1 MRLEPGRKAPDIEG
15 SDVSSGSVSP
25 RDLVGRTVI
34 LKFYRFAACP
44 ICNLHVREL
53 VRRAGE
59 LEAAGVVPVAVLHS
73 PAHRL
78 RKSLDGYQVPFTVI
92 ADPEK
97 CLFRAYGVE
106 SSLGGMFT
114 GAVARDYGRAMR
126 AGIFCRPIGHEG
138 GVQGHPAD
146 FLIDSEGVLRPARYG
161 RDYADT
167 MGVDAVLDAATA
179 MRAHQPS

>member
-1 MRLEPGRKAPDIEG
+1 MRLETGHKAPEIEG
-15 SDVSSGSVSP
+15 SDMFGEPVSTQ
-25 RDLVGRTVI
+25 DLAGRTVI

-59 LEAAGVVPVAVLHS
+59 LEAAGVVPVAVFHS
-73 PAHRL
+73 PAHKL

-92 ADPEK
+92 ADPQK
-97 CLFRAYGVE
+97 RLFRAYGVE

-114 GAVARDYGRAMR
+114 GAVAKDYGRAMR
-126 AGIFCRPIGHEG
+126 AGIFSRPIGHEG
-138 GVQGHPAD
+138 GIQGHPAD
-146 FLIDSEGVLRPARYG
+146 FLIDSEGVLRLAHYG

-167 MGVDAVLDAATA
+167 MGVDAVLDAVTA
-179 MRAHQPS
+179 MPALRLS